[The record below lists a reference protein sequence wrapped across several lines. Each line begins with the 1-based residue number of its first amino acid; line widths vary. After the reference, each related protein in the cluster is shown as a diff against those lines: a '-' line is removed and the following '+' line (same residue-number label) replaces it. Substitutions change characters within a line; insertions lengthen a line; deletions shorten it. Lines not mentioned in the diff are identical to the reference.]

1 MTARRREITFE
12 LSGRERQIIERL
24 NENEAKNAN

>member
-1 MTARRREITFE
+1 MTKEEFTLE

>member
-1 MTARRREITFE
+1 MTKEDFTLE